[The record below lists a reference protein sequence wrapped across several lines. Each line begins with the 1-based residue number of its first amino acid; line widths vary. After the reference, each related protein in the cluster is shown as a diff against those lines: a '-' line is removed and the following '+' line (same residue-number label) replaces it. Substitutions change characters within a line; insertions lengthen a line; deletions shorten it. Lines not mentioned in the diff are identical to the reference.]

1 MIEKLN
7 ILHRY
12 SDHIALISLGHSY
25 SVPSRIT
32 KKHLV
37 DLLAGVGD
45 DELIDIAQIETQ
57 DGLPRPI
64 IVRLV
69 GVKNDGPE
77 WLCLCENEVQA

>member
-37 DLLAGVGD
+37 DLLAGFGD

-57 DGLPRPI
+57 DGVPRPVI
-64 IVRLV
+64 ARVA
-69 GVKNDGPE
+69 GVKTDGPE
-77 WLCLCENEVQA
+77 WLCLCEDKQQ